1 MKILS
6 EFSIFQPLSLAI
18 ELDKNERVKNY
29 PPFLPYKRKTL
40 WFYTMSFCEMISS
53 IPNPIHTSKMH
64 NLVDVV
70 CHDITFMSTFI
81 IECETHDYM
90 IP

>member
-1 MKILS
+1 MKC
-6 EFSIFQPLSLAI
+6 SIFRPLSLAI
-18 ELDKNERVKNY
+18 EVEKNECVKNY
-29 PPFLPYKRKTL
+29 RPFVPYKPRQL
-40 WFYTMSFCEMISS
+40 WFNTMSLCEMISS

-64 NLVDVV
+64 NFVDVV
-70 CHDITFMSTFI
+70 CHDITFMITFI

>member
-6 EFSIFQPLSLAI
+6 EFSIFQPSSLAI
-18 ELDKNERVKNY
+18 ELDKNECLKNY
-29 PPFLPYKRKTL
+29 PPFVPYKPKPL
-40 WFYTMSFCEMISS
+40 WFHTMSFCEMLSS

-64 NLVDVV
+64 NFVDVV
-70 CHDITFMSTFI
+70 CHDITFMITFI